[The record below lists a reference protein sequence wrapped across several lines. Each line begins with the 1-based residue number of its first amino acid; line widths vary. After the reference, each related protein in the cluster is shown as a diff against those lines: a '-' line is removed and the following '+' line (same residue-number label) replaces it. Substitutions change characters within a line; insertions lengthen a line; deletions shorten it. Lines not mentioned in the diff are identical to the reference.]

1 MSKPHPCATS
11 NYIDMAQYVM
21 ELVDIGFMIIRDS
34 KCLYANRAALEF
46 IKKDDFRDIDIRTL
60 FDAFPTEDV
69 NKILN
74 TLHERLGDRVFIRA
88 PKASRNNVLSIGF
101 RIIECEDGLL
111 DELTIQ
117 ELIPNT
123 LLENFPSES
132 LTPWQIMMEFV
143 HQPAVLL
150 GMDMKLIAINR
161 IGAQF
166 LGVADPQEIIG
177 ANIQDIIIKEDI
189 KKLKRRAEELS
200 KDVIE
205 SGVGRYHAIRKDG
218 TIIPVEI
225 ATSLIRD
232 KENRPVAFL
241 ALARNVTE
249 DEEARIALVKR
260 EQQLRNIFNA
270 YPQPAY
276 MLEKQGDRIILVTT
290 NNKIRELTEG
300 NITRY
305 IGRPLEELFP
315 EDSGIPSL
323 VQSVMETGIQQQKE
337 FLFSHSDSGRCS
349 NIIASC
355 AKADKD
361 RAILITTDISA
372 IRKSQEQVR
381 KSEREKT
388 IILGSL
394 SEQVIYFTG
403 PDLKIAWANRAAAED
418 VGLSEEEV
426 IGERCYELWTNR
438 DEPCVGCPVL
448 EVYRTKQR
456 YKGEMIGSR
465 NRIFQVIVSPILDEK
480 ENITGV
486 VEVARD
492 VTEERVA
499 LRLLEE
505 ARQNLQLLNDLLT
518 HDLNNIYQ
526 GVLIGLELLKE
537 SSEQDSSA
545 SEQLEV
551 IMSQI
556 ERSIE
561 LIRKV
566 QKLNQIDRVPKD
578 LRGVHVIAIIDK
590 VVEAIKHGF
599 PDRAVIFDVKRPRV
613 CPTVQGDEFLFDA
626 IFNIVHNA
634 VKFSEDEPIRVDIRI
649 THMVSKQRVEIIID
663 DFGPGIDETTKSML
677 FKERVLGAKGGS
689 GIGLTLVKRIVER
702 YGGDVSVENRIEGE
716 WEKGARFK
724 LTLPTV

>member
-1 MSKPHPCATS
+1 MSEQDTCTIS
-11 NYIDMAQYVM
+11 NYIDMARYVM
-21 ELVDIGFMIIRDS
+21 DLVDIGFMLFRDS
-34 KCLYANRAALEF
+34 KCLYANKTALEF
-46 IKKDDFRDIDIRTL
+46 IKKDDFKNNNIRTL
-60 FDAFPTEDV
+60 FDALLKEDV
-69 NKILN
+69 NKIIN
-74 TLHERLGDRVFIRA
+74 ALHEKNGNKVFIRA
-88 PKASRNNVLSIGF
+88 PKASRDNVLSIGF
-101 RIIECEDGLL
+101 RIIECKDGLL
-111 DELTIQ
+111 DELTI
-117 ELIPNT
+117 EEVIPNKI
-123 LLENFPSES
+123 LENFPSEG
-132 LTPWQIMMEFV
+132 LTPWQIMMDFI

-150 GMDMKLIAINR
+150 GMDMKLIAVNR
-161 IGAQF
+161 TSAQF
-166 LGVADPQEIIG
+166 LGAADPQEIIG
-177 ANIQDIIIKEDI
+177 ADIQDIIIKDDI
-189 KKLKRRAEELS
+189 EKLKRRAEELS
-200 KDVIE
+200 KDVIG

-225 ATSLIRD
+225 ATSVIRD

-241 ALARNVTE
+241 ALARDVTE
-249 DEEARIALVKR
+249 DEKARIELVKR
-260 EQQLRNIFNA
+260 EQQLRNIFNT

-300 NITRY
+300 DITKY

-337 FLFSHSDSGRCS
+337 SLFIHRDSGRHI

-361 RAILITTDISA
+361 LVILITTDISA

-456 YKGEMIGSR
+456 YKGEMTGSR

-526 GVLIGLELLKE
+526 GVLIGLELLRE
-537 SSEQDSSA
+537 STEQSPTA
-545 SEQLEV
+545 SEQLEI

-578 LRGVHVIAIIDK
+578 LRSVHVIAIIDK
-590 VVEAIKHGF
+590 VVEAIKQDF
-599 PDRAVIFDVKRPRV
+599 PDRTVKLDVKRPRV
-613 CPTVQGDEFLFDA
+613 CPTVKGDEFLFDA
-626 IFNIVHNA
+626 IFNLVHNA
-634 VKFSEDEPIRVDIRI
+634 VKFSDDEPVRVDIKI
-649 THMVSKQRVEIIID
+649 THMTSQQQVEIIID
-663 DFGPGIDETTKSML
+663 DFGPGIDEATKAIL

-689 GIGLTLVKRIVER
+689 GIGLTLVKRIIER
-702 YGGDVSVENRIEGE
+702 YGGHVSVGDRIEGK
-716 WEKGARFK
+716 WEKGSRFK
-724 LTLPTV
+724 LVLPTA